1 MFSLFDTATWRHW
14 IYVGGAPLRYSEAQ
28 GPFLSAKLL
37 FVRIAAADVKLP
49 GYNQRVS
56 SSIFKDMQTIE
67 LVETYVITSQKA
79 SSERLTI
86 QKVLGEVSGTV

>member
-1 MFSLFDTATWRHW
+1 MDL
-14 IYVGGAPLRYSEAQ
+14 GGAPLCYSEVQ

-56 SSIFKDMQTIE
+56 SSIFKVMLTIE
-67 LVETYVITSQKA
+67 LVETYVEASLKA

>member
-1 MFSLFDTATWRHW
+1 MEPH
-14 IYVGGAPLRYSEAQ
+14 YVIVKLK
-28 GPFLSAKLL
+28 GPFCPPTL
-37 FVRIAAADVKLP
+37 FFVKIAAADVKLP

-56 SSIFKDMQTIE
+56 SSIFKVMLTIE
-67 LVETYVITSQKA
+67 LVETYVETSLKA